1 MLETGRFDIFLS
13 KECISPCVGEGRR
26 GARSSL
32 ACRVPTRQKSGFLE
46 FKDLA
51 PLLHC
56 FPSPTAI
63 KEGLARVQAKSLSF
77 GSREVFLCLSKYRN
91 FVPLKGIFCPGKW
104 HENTGLGLTLACSLP
119 CPVRSREAV
128 TSWRR
133 RASAGVPCRRPDA
146 RCNPTQRGKFQALYL
161 VQIHK

>member
-1 MLETGRFDIFLS
+1 MNNMNRGKKLETGRFDIFLS

-56 FPSPTAI
+56 FPSPTAM
-63 KEGLARVQAKSLSF
+63 KEELALASRPNIGPLNYGGALVFVKISRFRTIERHILPWKMAREYWVRPHVGLLS
-77 GSREVFLCLSKYRN
+77 
-91 FVPLKGIFCPGKW
+91 P
-104 HENTGLGLTLACSLP
+104 
-119 CPVRSREAV
+119 
-128 TSWRR
+128 
-133 RASAGVPCRRPDA
+133 VPC
-146 RCNPTQRGKFQALYL
+146 ALAPSGDEPAENGECGCPL
-161 VQIHK
+161 PPA